1 MSVSCGRRIG
11 SGVSGGRGCSPA
23 KKKTMTGLAGLV
35 VQCWLLINSTLAAA
49 QTVYSSTTN
58 SNAYGGVGITDVGEI
73 SRPGPASNT
82 PATNSDKK
90 YLLYRVPP
98 FEASLTFPDPGFQ
111 NHRGQTALMD
121 IDESLDG
128 ITSRYLFDF
137 VFRYMEGLS
146 RQHKRPLAQ
155 RLHSLEVRADLYEVD
170 EKGNI
175 LVGPNVDGR
184 QRREKRLLRS
194 INVRGGDFGSYPKE
208 RRTSSFI
215 PGAKPANNDQ
225 YANLPPKYIVAEFT
239 GTASFEDYRYDP
251 NDFDVVMGE
260 GVNSEDDVVIDV
272 DEATLRLM
280 IGKALKQTN
289 AYLQELWTATDHL
302 VASVTAAS
310 LRMDLDLGLADKVV
324 SSGGAGSSGSDFYYG
339 APPKSEPSPQSGGA
353 QSASGTGLGSTSLP
367 TPAADEGLS
376 TREISTIAV
385 MAFFL
390 VGLVGFIFIYMKREY
405 HHGHGHSGPSRIPRS
420 DEDSD
425 PYSPAALRRNKNGFL
440 EFCDDWG
447 TESVSEE
454 DGVYPVGTGTP
465 PVSSRRYVSLD
476 SGQVMY
482 GASYTPPE
490 TEQVQA
496 HYAAQQ
502 RNVSKKK
509 KKPKR
514 NLTLISP
521 MMTLVEEEPPPPPPS
536 RFSELP
542 RSRNG
547 HQLGSTNDKQM
558 YAYQQGAGLM
568 SSLSPSLNIVQN
580 VSSFFESVTGG
591 PSPNAGRQSI
601 TSPTGVESF
610 IPPVPYKDFPR
621 NDGTPCVIFSDSE
634 QSLND
639 WELSSELRERQALTA
654 MSVEVGMSGVRETD
668 HSNSIHSHADEDEPI
683 ITEEGIVDFVG
694 KLEHLMTLKS
704 RQYAERIKMEK
715 ERAERAERRRKE
727 RASAKTLSPLK
738 VSGRANPQAAS
749 VGSPPTSEHGAD
761 KDRSQLIPMLIPE
774 EKGNM
779 NTIQL

>member
-1 MSVSCGRRIG
+1 MA
-11 SGVSGGRGCSPA
+11 GV
-23 KKKTMTGLAGLV
+23 TGLV
-35 VQCWLLINSTLAAA
+35 VQCWLLFNSSVAAA
-49 QTVYSSTTN
+49 QTVYSSAN
-58 SNAYGGVGITDVGEI
+58 INYGGVGINGAGEI
-73 SRPGPASNT
+73 SRPGPPTNSNADT
-82 PATNSDKK
+82 PATNSEKK

-121 IDESLDG
+121 IDESLDA

-146 RQHKRPLAQ
+146 RQHRRPLAQ

-175 LVGPNVDGR
+175 LVGPNIDGR
-184 QRREKRLLRS
+184 QRRERRLLRS
-194 INVRGGDFGSYPKE
+194 VRVSSGGDDLEE

-215 PGAKPANNDQ
+215 PGAKPANNEQ

-251 NDFDVVMGE
+251 NDFNVVMGE
-260 GVNSEDDVVIDV
+260 GTNSEDDVVIDI

-310 LRMDLDLGLADKVV
+310 LRMDLDLALADKVV

-339 APPKSEPSPQSGGA
+339 APPKTEPSLQSGGA
-353 QSASGTGLGSTSLP
+353 QPASGSALGSTSLP

-376 TREISTIAV
+376 NKEISTIAV

-390 VGLVGFIFIYMKREY
+390 VGLVGFIFMYMKREY

-420 DEDSD
+420 DEDND

-440 EFCDDWG
+440 EFHDEWG
-447 TESVSEE
+447 SDSVGEE
-454 DGVYPVGTGTP
+454 DGVYPVGVGTP
-465 PVSSRRYVSLD
+465 PVSSRRYVNPD
-476 SGQVMY
+476 NGQVMY

-490 TEQVQA
+490 TEQVRA

-502 RNVSKKK
+502 RNQSKKK
-509 KKPKR
+509 TKR

-521 MMTLVEEEPPPPPPS
+521 MMTVVEEEPPPLPPS

-547 HQLGSTNDKQM
+547 HQLGSTNDSQM
-558 YAYQQGAGLM
+558 YANQQGGGLM
-568 SSLSPSLNIVQN
+568 SSLPPALNIVQN

-621 NDGTPCVIFSDSE
+621 NDGTPCVIFSDTEEES
-634 QSLND
+634 SNG
-639 WELSSELRERQALTA
+639 WELSTELRERKALTA
-654 MSVEVGMSGVRETD
+654 MSVEVGMSGVRE
-668 HSNSIHSHADEDEPI
+668 SGNSTSSRNQIEEDEPI

-694 KLEHLMTLKS
+694 KLEHLMTLKA
-704 RQYAERIKMEK
+704 RQYAERVKMEQ
-715 ERAERAERRRKE
+715 ERAERAERRRRE
-727 RASAKTLSPLK
+727 RTTNTKSISPSK
-738 VSGRANPQAAS
+738 RSGRANPQAAS
-749 VGSPPTSEHGAD
+749 VGSPPSSKHGTD
-761 KDRSQLIPMLIPE
+761 KSRSQFMPE
-774 EKGNM
+774 GTGNM
-779 NTIQL
+779 NTVQL

>member
-1 MSVSCGRRIG
+1 MAGL
-11 SGVSGGRGCSPA
+11 
-23 KKKTMTGLAGLV
+23 TGLA
-35 VQCWLLINSTLAAA
+35 VQCWLLISSSLAAA
-49 QTVYSSTTN
+49 QTVYSSANTN
-58 SNAYGGVGITDVGEI
+58 YGGVGVNGAGEI
-73 SRPGPASNT
+73 SRPGPASTNTNT

-121 IDESLDG
+121 IDESLDA

-146 RQHKRPLAQ
+146 RQHRRPLAQ

-170 EKGNI
+170 EAGNI
-175 LVGPNVDGR
+175 LVGPNIDGR
-184 QRREKRLLRS
+184 QRRLLRS
-194 INVRGGDFGSYPKE
+194 VSMSSGGNNPKE

-251 NDFDVVMGE
+251 NDFNVVMGE
-260 GVNSEDDVVIDV
+260 GTNSEDDVVIDI

-310 LRMDLDLGLADKVV
+310 LRMDLDLALADKVV

-339 APPKSEPSPQSGGA
+339 APPKTEPSRQSDGA
-353 QSASGTGLGSTSLP
+353 QPASGAALGSTSLP

-376 TREISTIAV
+376 NKEISTIAV

-390 VGLVGFIFIYMKREY
+390 VGFVGFIFMYMKREY

-420 DEDSD
+420 DEDVD

-440 EFCDDWG
+440 EFHDEWG
-447 TESVSEE
+447 SDSVGEE
-454 DGVYPVGTGTP
+454 DGVYPVGVGTP
-465 PVSSRRYVSLD
+465 PVSSRRYVNPD
-476 SGQVMY
+476 NGQVMY

-502 RNVSKKK
+502 RNHSK

-521 MMTLVEEEPPPPPPS
+521 MMTVVEEEPPPPPPS

-547 HQLGSTNDKQM
+547 HQLGSTNDSQM
-558 YAYQQGAGLM
+558 YANQQGVGLM
-568 SSLSPSLNIVQN
+568 SSLSPALNIVQN
-580 VSSFFESVTGG
+580 VSSFFESVAGG

-634 QSLND
+634 EPSNG
-639 WELSSELRERQALTA
+639 WELSTELRERQALTA
-654 MSVEVGMSGVRETD
+654 MSVEVGMSGVRETGK
-668 HSNSIHSHADEDEPI
+668 SNTIYSQVEEDEPI

-694 KLEHLMTLKS
+694 KLEHLMTLKT
-704 RQYAERIKMEK
+704 RQYAERVKMEQ
-715 ERAERAERRRKE
+715 ERAERAERRRRE
-727 RASAKTLSPLK
+727 RTSTKSISPSK
-738 VSGRANPQAAS
+738 ISGRGNPQAAS
-749 VGSPPTSEHGAD
+749 VGSPISSKHGTD
-761 KDRSQLIPMLIPE
+761 NDRSQAVPE
-774 EKGNM
+774 G

>member
-1 MSVSCGRRIG
+1 MLLKKRMSVSCGRKIG
-11 SGVSGGRGCSPA
+11 SGGGPA
-23 KKKTMTGLAGLV
+23 KKKGTTAGLTGLV
-35 VQCWLLINSTLAAA
+35 VQCWLLINSSLLAAA
-49 QTVYSSTTN
+49 QTVYSSTTG
-58 SNAYGGVGITDVGEI
+58 SNYGGVGITDVGDI

-111 NHRGQTALMD
+111 NHLGQTALMD

-137 VFRYMEGLS
+137 VFRYTEGLS

-175 LVGPNVDGR
+175 LAGPNVDGR
-184 QRREKRLLRS
+184 QRRERKLLRS
-194 INVRGGDFGSYPKE
+194 VKLSGGDSGQDEPKE
-208 RRTSSFI
+208 RRISSFI
-215 PGAKPANNDQ
+215 PGAKPANNAQ

-251 NDFDVVMGE
+251 NDFDVAMGE
-260 GVNSEDDVVIDV
+260 GVNSEDDVVIDI

-280 IGKALKQTN
+280 IGKALTQTN

-302 VASVTAAS
+302 VASVTGAS
-310 LRMDLDLGLADKVV
+310 LRMDLDLALADKVV
-324 SSGGAGSSGSDFYYG
+324 SSGGGGSSGSDFYYG
-339 APPKSEPSPQSGGA
+339 APPKSGPSPQSGGA
-353 QSASGTGLGSTSLP
+353 QSASGTALGSTSLP
-367 TPAADEGLS
+367 TPATDEGLS
-376 TREISTIAV
+376 TKEISTIAV

-390 VGLVGFIFIYMKREY
+390 VGLVGFISMYMKREY

-420 DEDSD
+420 DDDSD

-440 EFCDDWG
+440 EFRDDWG
-447 TESVSEE
+447 TESVGEE

-465 PVSSRRYVSLD
+465 PVSSRRYVSPD

-496 HYAAQQ
+496 HYATQQ
-502 RNVSKKK
+502 RNK

-521 MMTLVEEEPPPPPPS
+521 MMSVVEEEPPPPPPS

-547 HQLGSTNDKQM
+547 HQLGSTNDNQM
-558 YAYQQGAGLM
+558 YAYQQGAGFM
-568 SSLSPSLNIVQN
+568 SSLSPALNIVQN

-621 NDGTPCVIFSDSE
+621 NDGTPCVVFSETE
-634 QSLND
+634 QSTNG

-654 MSVEVGMSGVRETD
+654 MSVEVGMTGIRETG
-668 HSNSIHSHADEDEPI
+668 HGNSMAEDEPI
-683 ITEEGIVDFVG
+683 ITDEGIVDFVG

-715 ERAERAERRRKE
+715 ERAERAERRRRE
-727 RASAKTLSPLK
+727 RASANSVSPVKL
-738 VSGRANPQAAS
+738 SGRANPQAAS
-749 VGSPPTSEHGAD
+749 VGSPPTSKHVAN
-761 KDRSQLIPMLIPE
+761 KDRIQLTPE

>member
-1 MSVSCGRRIG
+1 MAGL
-11 SGVSGGRGCSPA
+11 
-23 KKKTMTGLAGLV
+23 TGLA
-35 VQCWLLINSTLAAA
+35 VQCWLLISSSLAAA
-49 QTVYSSTTN
+49 QTVYSSANTN
-58 SNAYGGVGITDVGEI
+58 YGGVGVNGAGEI
-73 SRPGPASNT
+73 SRPGPASTNTNT

-121 IDESLDG
+121 IDESLDA

-146 RQHKRPLAQ
+146 RQHRRPLAQ

-170 EKGNI
+170 EAGNI
-175 LVGPNVDGR
+175 LVGPNIDGR
-184 QRREKRLLRS
+184 QRRLLRS
-194 INVRGGDFGSYPKE
+194 VSMSSGGNNPKE

-251 NDFDVVMGE
+251 NDFNVVMGE
-260 GVNSEDDVVIDV
+260 GTNSEDDVVIDI

-310 LRMDLDLGLADKVV
+310 LRMDLDLALADKVV

-339 APPKSEPSPQSGGA
+339 APPKTEPPRQSDGA
-353 QSASGTGLGSTSLP
+353 QPASGAALGSTSLP

-376 TREISTIAV
+376 NKEISTIAV

-390 VGLVGFIFIYMKREY
+390 VGFVGFIFMYMKREY

-420 DEDSD
+420 DEDVD

-440 EFCDDWG
+440 EFHDEWG
-447 TESVSEE
+447 SDSVGEE
-454 DGVYPVGTGTP
+454 DGVYPVGVGTP
-465 PVSSRRYVSLD
+465 PVSSRRYVNPD
-476 SGQVMY
+476 NGQVMY

-502 RNVSKKK
+502 RNHSK

-521 MMTLVEEEPPPPPPS
+521 MMTVVEEEPPPPPPS

-547 HQLGSTNDKQM
+547 HQLGSTNDSQM
-558 YAYQQGAGLM
+558 YANQQGVGLM
-568 SSLSPSLNIVQN
+568 SSLSPALNIVQN
-580 VSSFFESVTGG
+580 VSSFFESVAGG

-634 QSLND
+634 EPSNG
-639 WELSSELRERQALTA
+639 WELSTELRERQALTA
-654 MSVEVGMSGVRETD
+654 MSVEVGMSGVRETGK
-668 HSNSIHSHADEDEPI
+668 SNTIYSQVEEDEPI

-694 KLEHLMTLKS
+694 KLEHLMTLKT
-704 RQYAERIKMEK
+704 RQYAERVKMEQ
-715 ERAERAERRRKE
+715 ERAERAERRRRE
-727 RASAKTLSPLK
+727 RTSTKSISPSK
-738 VSGRANPQAAS
+738 ISGRGNPQAAS
-749 VGSPPTSEHGAD
+749 VGSPISSKHGTD
-761 KDRSQLIPMLIPE
+761 NDRSQVVPE
-774 EKGNM
+774 GN
-779 NTIQL
+779 TVQL